1 MERRSGKGVDE
12 DLRREVPIV
21 SIVCESHA
29 IDPEEVNQ
37 IIRHTLSPTLRWR
50 SQRNQRV
57 QSRSPGRQWH
67 HEVDDTRQ
75 VIILSMQLMR
85 YCWYDKGFRIQ
96 SIAPAGVSDR
106 ARSAVSAPVPRHL
119 WPKEDAAHF
128 RRYCLQTGSDLGPSR
143 PST

>member
-12 DLRREVPIV
+12 DLRREVQIV

-29 IDPEEVNQ
+29 IDPEEVIR

-57 QSRSPGRQWH
+57 HSRSPGRQWH

-75 VIILSMQLMR
+75 VMILSMQLMR
-85 YCWYDKGFRIQ
+85 YCWYDKGFPIRSVALAEAAIVPSQ
-96 SIAPAGVSDR
+96 LSARPFIVISGPRRMPHVSGDIACK
-106 ARSAVSAPVPRHL
+106 PV
-119 WPKEDAAHF
+119 
-128 RRYCLQTGSDLGPSR
+128 QT
-143 PST
+143 